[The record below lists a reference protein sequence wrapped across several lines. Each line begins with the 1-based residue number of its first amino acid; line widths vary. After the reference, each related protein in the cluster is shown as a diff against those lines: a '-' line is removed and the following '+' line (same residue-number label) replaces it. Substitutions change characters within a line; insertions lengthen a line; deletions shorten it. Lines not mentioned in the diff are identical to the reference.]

1 MLRVRFSHIVD
12 NNHRVPSLNF
22 HKSRGTPFDLFTT
35 TSITNMEQLQHVFEA
50 FASFGTG
57 PSKEMDNSH
66 FSKML
71 KETKIMDAKTFTS
84 TDADLLFNKVKA
96 KGERKINF
104 VTFRDHVI
112 PEIAA
117 KKKTTPEAIATT
129 LAHAAPQSSGTKADA
144 VKFHDDKSQYTGV
157 YKAGGPSNV
166 DRDPH
171 SLAGVVD
178 RRVENDIRGAT
189 NTQAGST
196 AHT

>member
-1 MLRVRFSHIVD
+1 
-12 NNHRVPSLNF
+12 
-22 HKSRGTPFDLFTT
+22 
-35 TSITNMEQLQHVFEA
+35 
-50 FASFGTG
+50 
-57 PSKEMDNSH
+57 MD
-66 FSKML
+66 
-71 KETKIMDAKTFTS
+71 TKTFTS

-104 VTFRDHVI
+104 ATFRDHVI

-117 KKKTTPEAIATT
+117 KKKTTPEAIATI
-129 LAHAAPQSSGTKADA
+129 LAHGAPQSSGTVADA
-144 VKFHDDKSQYTGV
+144 VKFHDDKSLYTGV

-189 NTQAGST
+189 TSQAGST

>member
-1 MLRVRFSHIVD
+1 
-12 NNHRVPSLNF
+12 
-22 HKSRGTPFDLFTT
+22 
-35 TSITNMEQLQHVFEA
+35 MEQLQHVFEA

-57 PSKEMDNSH
+57 PSHEMDNSH

-71 KETKIMDAKTFTS
+71 KESKIMDTKTFTS

-104 VTFRDHVI
+104 ATFRDHVV

-117 KKKTTPEAIATT
+117 KKKTTPEAIAET
-129 LAHAAPQSSGTKADA
+129 LISCAPQSSGTKADA

-157 YKAGGPSNV
+157 YKAGGPTNV

-178 RRVENDIRGAT
+178 RRVGNDVRGAT
-189 NTQAGST
+189 ATQQQAN
-196 AHT
+196 H